1 MLFTA
6 LFWDRLAELE
16 YQQKVLNGVIDRNN
30 DNPDVQIKAVH
41 ELHSITT
48 NMAQLFINL
57 PAARTLSIPI
67 PSDSNVMQQRLER
80 QKQSVFLHDEYDLMR

>member
-1 MLFTA
+1 LLFTA

-16 YQQKVLNGVIDRNN
+16 YQQKVLNGLIDRNN

-67 PSDSNVMQQRLER
+67 PSDSTCTMIASIR
-80 QKQSVFLHDEYDLMR
+80 KQGKDTPQFKE